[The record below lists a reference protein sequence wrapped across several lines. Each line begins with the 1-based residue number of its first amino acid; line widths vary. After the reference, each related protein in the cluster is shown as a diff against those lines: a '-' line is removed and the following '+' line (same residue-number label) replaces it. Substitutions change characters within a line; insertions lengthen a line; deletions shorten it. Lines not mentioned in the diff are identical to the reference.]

1 MPRRKMPQTR
11 TARYP
16 KNRKQLNSSAW
27 KDALIII
34 RSIREHAT
42 LLAGAIFFLSGLA
55 VFHYIMQ
62 EKVPLNILSSSMI
75 SALPMI
81 FVTIVIVTLTMAAAP
96 FIPLIALVEDE
107 ILFEKS
113 SKVNRKRIFYIM
125 LRQIFGLIGP
135 GLSIAYIVTIFVYAD
150 QEITTYPLL
159 GTFLAGYLTI
169 VLATL
174 INRRHYD
181 IKGKDP
187 VLISSLMPATMQTV
201 VITIAL
207 AITLNLTYKK
217 TQNENIAIIATA
229 IICLL
234 LPVLQIIVATA
245 LARTRSRFG
254 TIKTMFWGSVAT
266 VTLAILFPYSGA
278 NLADLVLSASAS
290 GANRCVQL
298 KLPGDAVV
306 DHTLLPAPD
315 PMMGEAPKL
324 PTAQHGQKTAP
335 PDDSRYRSINN
346 SIIMTA
352 PLRLLALSDGYY
364 LARIAQQA
372 DNSSS
377 TIYRIPE
384 SMVLSIT
391 PCQKEKKDDAQQK

>member
-1 MPRRKMPQTR
+1 MPQTCA
-11 TARYP
+11 ARFS

-42 LLAGAIFFLSGLA
+42 LLAGVIFFLSGIA

-62 EKVPLNILSSSMI
+62 EKVPLNILSPSMI

-81 FVTIVIVTLTMAAAP
+81 FIAIVIVTLTVAAAP

-107 ILFEKS
+107 ILFGKS
-113 SKVNRKRIFYIM
+113 TEINGKRLFYIM
-125 LRQIFGLIGP
+125 LRQAFGLIGP
-135 GLSIAYIVTIFVYAD
+135 GLSIAYIVTILVYAD
-150 QEITTYPLL
+150 QDITGYHLL
-159 GTFLAGYLTI
+159 GTFLVGYLTI

-181 IKGKDP
+181 IIGKDSAW
-187 VLISSLMPATMQTV
+187 ISSLAPAMMQTV

-207 AITLNLTYKK
+207 AITLNFTYKK
-217 TQNENIAIIATA
+217 TQSENIAIITTSVV
-229 IICLL
+229 CTL
-234 LPVLQIIVATA
+234 LPVLQIVIATA

-266 VTLAILFPYSGA
+266 VILAILFPYSGA

-298 KLPGDAVV
+298 KLPSDAVV
-306 DHTLLPAPD
+306 DHTLLSAPN
-315 PMMGEAPKL
+315 PVMGETPKL
-324 PTAQHGQKTAP
+324 LTAQHGQKTDLS
-335 PDDSRYRSINN
+335 DDSRNRGINN
-346 SIIMTA
+346 SIFTTT

-377 TIYRIPE
+377 TIYRVPE

-391 PCQKEKKDDAQQK
+391 PCPKEKKDDAQQK